1 MRITFNTDLTILIP
15 VKNEEQNVKHII
27 DEIENKIKIN
37 YEILFVNDFSEDH
50 THKVIEN
57 LKNEKKNIF
66 IVNNQKEGLG
76 ESVKNGM
83 KYSNGKYL
91 AILMCDASDDLNDLN
106 KYYHEIKNNN
116 LDAVFGSR
124 FLNTSRV
131 EGYPKMKLFLNR
143 IFNYLIS
150 LLYLNKYNDYTNA
163 FKIYKKETLIKL
175 EPIVS
180 ESFNVFLEIPLKI
193 INRNYKYKIIPINW
207 FGRKIGESKFKFN
220 ELKSKY
226 IFTLI
231 YCFAEKILILNKA
244 NKNDLPHK

>member
-1 MRITFNTDLTILIP
+1 MIN
-15 VKNEEQNVKHII
+15 II
-27 DEIENKIKIN
+27 NEIENKIKIN
-37 YEILFVNDFSEDH
+37 YEILFVNDFSKDRTYELI
-50 THKVIEN
+50 KN
-57 LKNEKKNIF
+57 LKNDKKNIF
-66 IVNNQKEGLG
+66 VVNNLKAGLG

-83 KYSNGKYL
+83 KYGNGKYL

-106 KYYHEIKNNN
+106 RYFQEIENNN

-124 FLNTSRV
+124 FLDESKV

-143 IFNYLIS
+143 MFNYLIS

-163 FKIYKKETLIKL
+163 FKIYKKDTLIKL

-193 INRNYKYKIIPINW
+193 INRNYKYKVIPINW
-207 FGRKIGESKFKFN
+207 FGRKKGKSKFKFN

-231 YCFAEKILILNKA
+231 YCFAEKILVLNKA

>member
-1 MRITFNTDLTILIP
+1 
-15 VKNEEQNVKHII
+15 
-27 DEIENKIKIN
+27 
-37 YEILFVNDFSEDH
+37 
-50 THKVIEN
+50 
-57 LKNEKKNIF
+57 
-66 IVNNQKEGLG
+66 
-76 ESVKNGM
+76 
-83 KYSNGKYL
+83 
-91 AILMCDASDDLNDLN
+91 
-106 KYYHEIKNNN
+106 
-116 LDAVFGSR
+116 
-124 FLNTSRV
+124 
-131 EGYPKMKLFLNR
+131 MKLFLNR

-207 FGRKIGESKFKFN
+207 FGRKKGKSKFKFN

>member
-1 MRITFNTDLTILIP
+1 MTLNTDLTILIP
-15 VKNEEQNVKHII
+15 VKNEEKNVINII
-27 DEIENKIKIN
+27 NEIENKIKIN
-37 YEILFVNDFSEDH
+37 YEILFVNDFSKDRTYELI
-50 THKVIEN
+50 KN
-57 LKNEKKNIF
+57 LKNDKKNIF
-66 IVNNQKEGLG
+66 VVNNLKAGLG

-83 KYSNGKYL
+83 KYGNGKYL

-106 KYYHEIKNNN
+106 RYFQEIENNN

-124 FLNTSRV
+124 FLDKSKV

-143 IFNYLIS
+143 MFNYLIS

-163 FKIYKKETLIKL
+163 FKIYKKDTLIKL

-193 INRNYKYKIIPINW
+193 INRNYKYKVIPINW
-207 FGRKIGESKFKFN
+207 FGRKKGKSKFKFN

-231 YCFAEKILILNKA
+231 YCFAEKILVLNKA

>member
-1 MRITFNTDLTILIP
+1 MTLNTDLTILIP
-15 VKNEEQNVKHII
+15 VKNEEKNVINII
-27 DEIENKIKIN
+27 NEIENKIKIN
-37 YEILFVNDFSEDH
+37 YEILFVNDFSKDRTYELI
-50 THKVIEN
+50 KN
-57 LKNEKKNIF
+57 LKNDKKNIF
-66 IVNNQKEGLG
+66 VVNNLKAGLG

-83 KYSNGKYL
+83 KYGNGKYL

-106 KYYHEIKNNN
+106 RYFQEIENNN

-124 FLNTSRV
+124 FLDESKV

-143 IFNYLIS
+143 MFNYLIS

-163 FKIYKKETLIKL
+163 FKIYKKDTLIKL

-193 INRNYKYKIIPINW
+193 INRNYKYKVIPINW
-207 FGRKIGESKFKFN
+207 FGRKKGKSKFKFN

-231 YCFAEKILILNKA
+231 YCFAEKILVLNKA